1 MTRLVDN
8 LITLRI
14 LRLFTMKYK
23 DTNAYKLGLINEKGQ
38 QLVPMKNFTRPDQY
52 NSYTLLHRLVFR
64 LRGLLE
70 KVPFVKNR
78 LANYAA
84 ALLLVREKIVSEEE
98 FHESDDVLLEKI
110 EQYKK
115 RPGMYLAEKAVKR
128 HLDDDAPANATGP
141 AVAGTSGSGTVVV
154 PPSAVKAYKKKNR
167 KKGLFRVSPETFD
180 KFSKGKRK
188 FERWSNYLNLENEA
202 ERKIY
207 DFARRHP
214 DAMIVLQDTVTDRQ
228 KGIRFNS
235 YGGGNWR
242 NISRNPSL
250 KEFIESE

>member
-1 MTRLVDN
+1 M
-8 LITLRI
+8 
-14 LRLFTMKYK
+14 
-23 DTNAYKLGLINEKGQ
+23 
-38 QLVPMKNFTRPDQY
+38 
-52 NSYTLLHRLVFR
+52 
-64 LRGLLE
+64 
-70 KVPFVKNR
+70 
-78 LANYAA
+78 
-84 ALLLVREKIVSEEE
+84 
-98 FHESDDVLLEKI
+98 
-110 EQYKK
+110 
-115 RPGMYLAEKAVKR
+115 
-128 HLDDDAPANATGP
+128 
-141 AVAGTSGSGTVVV
+141 
-154 PPSAVKAYKKKNR
+154 
-167 KKGLFRVSPETFD
+167 FRVSPETFD